1 MNLFIFAQQYQSRPN
16 PIAVLLYLVIV
27 FAIIASWWRIF
38 TKGGQPGWGS
48 LIPIYNLYLILKIV
62 GRPWWFLLLLLI
74 PVVNVIVAILI
85 TNDLSKSFGRGLPFT
100 LGLIFLPFIFYPILA
115 WSEATY
121 QGPSASWQCRLCAKN
136 KKTKA
141 LQPLSSTLSWLFP
154 VVLCATKNPP
164 AGKPYNLLT
173 GPHKRVLVKLF

>member
-1 MNLFIFAQQYQSRPN
+1 MEMRNNAN
-16 PIAVLLYLVIV
+16 PVGEVKLDE
-27 FAIIASWWRIF
+27 AIDGYVKIMAAEWDANKEVVSWWRIF

-121 QGPSASWQCRLCAKN
+121 QGPSAS
-136 KKTKA
+136 
-141 LQPLSSTLSWLFP
+141 
-154 VVLCATKNPP
+154 
-164 AGKPYNLLT
+164 
-173 GPHKRVLVKLF
+173 